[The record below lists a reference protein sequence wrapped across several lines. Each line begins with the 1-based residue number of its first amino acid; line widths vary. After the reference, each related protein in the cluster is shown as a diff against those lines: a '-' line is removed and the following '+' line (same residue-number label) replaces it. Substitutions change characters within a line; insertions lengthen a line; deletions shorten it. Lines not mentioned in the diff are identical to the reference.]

1 MAISRRKNARAKP
14 LIYLYPS
21 ICFRACDFMLNFRLT
36 YHTFVRRRLLIGIIK
51 VHTRDFSLCSID
63 INFTAHIAMQSV
75 CDIIE
80 DYCVM
85 SKNNANIVIES
96 IGN

>member
-1 MAISRRKNARAKP
+1 MAISRCKNARAKP

-36 YHTFVRRRLLIGIIK
+36 YHTFVRRRLLIGIIR

-63 INFTAHIAMQSV
+63 INFTAHSASQ

-80 DYCVM
+80 DYYVM